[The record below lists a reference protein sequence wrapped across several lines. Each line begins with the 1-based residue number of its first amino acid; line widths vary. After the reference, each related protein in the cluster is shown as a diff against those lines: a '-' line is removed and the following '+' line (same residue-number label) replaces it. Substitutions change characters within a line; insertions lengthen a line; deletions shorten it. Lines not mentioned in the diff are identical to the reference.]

1 MAPSSQG
8 LEPPGNPGRFII
20 AMASDSRHGLQAGVF
35 TSDFNKA
42 FHAARRLEVGGVMIN
57 DCSMF
62 RVDHM
67 P

>member
-1 MAPSSQG
+1 
-8 LEPPGNPGRFII
+8 
-20 AMASDSRHGLQAGVF
+20 MASDSRHGLQAGVF